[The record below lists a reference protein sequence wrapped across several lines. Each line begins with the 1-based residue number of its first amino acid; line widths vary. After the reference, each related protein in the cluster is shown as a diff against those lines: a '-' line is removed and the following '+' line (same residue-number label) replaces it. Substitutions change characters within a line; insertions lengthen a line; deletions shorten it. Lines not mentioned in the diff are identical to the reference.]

1 MSAVERV
8 CYFFLAIVFSF
19 FSPINSIDVSNYL
32 EHLLTKKGGGGG
44 SPRPKP
50 SLKDHHSWWKVEQ
63 LYGRI
68 TGCNMYKWRE
78 YEKS

>member
-44 SPRPKP
+44 FSETKTELKGP
-50 SLKDHHSWWKVEQ
+50 SLVVESGTVVWPYNRLQ
-63 LYGRI
+63 YV
-68 TGCNMYKWRE
+68 
-78 YEKS
+78 